1 MVNSDNSLEN
11 ENFHSKRSPS
21 QEYDVISEKDINTIT
36 NLSMNNDVMNQIAA
50 IKVEI
55 DEDINNVQ
63 QVRKKLG

>member
-1 MVNSDNSLEN
+1 MVNSDNSVEYADL
-11 ENFHSKRSPS
+11 HSKRSPS

-55 DEDINNVQ
+55 DEDINN
-63 QVRKKLG
+63 LEI